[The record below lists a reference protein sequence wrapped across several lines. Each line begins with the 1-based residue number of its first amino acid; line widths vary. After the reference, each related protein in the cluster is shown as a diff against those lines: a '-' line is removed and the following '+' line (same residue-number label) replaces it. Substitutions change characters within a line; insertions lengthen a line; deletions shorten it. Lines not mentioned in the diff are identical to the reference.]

1 MFDAFF
7 EGFLLVFQWPAIGYL
22 FLGVVLGIWL
32 GAVPG
37 LGSITGLIL
46 LLPFTYSMDAVS
58 AFALLLGMFAVTT
71 TSDTISSV
79 MLGIPG
85 TAASQA
91 VIIDGYPMAQK
102 GQASRAFGA
111 SFTVSA
117 IGGLF
122 GAFVMA
128 ASLPI
133 IKPVILSFNSPEIF
147 MLGLLGL
154 SLVGALA
161 GDSLFKGLAVAAL
174 GLLIS
179 TIGYAQTVSVPRFY
193 FDQTY
198 LLDGLPLIPIV
209 LGLFGLPELMELA
222 VRNVSISRV
231 PRDQS
236 AGGGIWGGVRETFRN
251 WWLALRCSA
260 IGTYVGM
267 IPGLGGSIVDWIAYA
282 HTVQS
287 SKDKSQFGHGDIR
300 GVIGPD
306 AANNAS
312 LGGSLVPT
320 VAFGIPG
327 SLGAAILLG
336 ALVLQ
341 GLRPGPEMLGA
352 NLNLTFSMV
361 WSLIVANVVASVIL
375 LFWANQVAKAAFVNG
390 HLVVPGV
397 ILFLFM
403 GSWLGS
409 GHLGDWITCIIFGVI
424 GFVMKRGGW
433 PRPPMVL
440 ALVLGAIMEN
450 ALIISQRVHDGSGW
464 ITRPVVL
471 IILMLIL
478 ATVFFSARSMLRS
491 RREDRQAAAAGIQT
505 PPKAGEGRGGDP
517 ILGLFF
523 GVLLVI
529 VFTGAV
535 AMSTQWSFAVG
546 GFPMVIGIFGAAV
559 SLVWLAREI
568 VLQRRAV
575 AVGARPSW
583 AATVE
588 GTLLL
593 GASQFYGYI
602 LVMIVAAVLVGQK
615 IALPVFI
622 AVYLRRWGRFPWWV
636 AGVGAAIGWLIL
648 VGFYDRLIRIFFMQ
662 PVFDEWMRGMLPAGF
677 PVWLVL

>member
-1 MFDAFF
+1 MFEAFI
-7 EGFLLVFQWPAIGYL
+7 EGLSLVFQWPALGFL
-22 FLGVVLGIWL
+22 FLGVVIGIWL

-46 LLPFTYSMDAVS
+46 LLPFTYSMDTVS
-58 AFALLLGMFAVTT
+58 AFALLLGLFAVTT

-91 VIIDGYPMAQK
+91 VIIDGYPLAQK
-102 GQASRAFGA
+102 GQAARAFGA
-111 SFTVSA
+111 SFTVSM
-117 IGGLF
+117 IGGVF

-133 IKPVILSFNSPEIF
+133 IKPLILSFNSPEIF
-147 MLGLLGL
+147 MLGVLGL
-154 SLVGALA
+154 SLVGSLA
-161 GDSLFKGLAVAAL
+161 GDSLFKGLAVAAF
-174 GLLIS
+174 GLIIS
-179 TIGYAQTVSVPRFY
+179 TIGYAQTVSVPRF
-193 FDQTY
+193 FFEQTY

-209 LGLFGLPELMELA
+209 LGLFGLPELMEMA
-222 VRNVSISRV
+222 VRNMSISRV
-231 PRDQS
+231 PREQ
-236 AGGGIWGGVRETFRN
+236 AGGGGILGGMRDTLRN

-267 IPGLGGSIVDWIAYA
+267 LPGLGGSIVDWIAYA

-287 SKDKSQFGHGDIR
+287 AKDKSQFGHGDIR

-312 LGGSLVPT
+312 LGGTLIPT
-320 VAFGIPG
+320 LAFGIPG

-336 ALVLQ
+336 ALVMQ
-341 GLRPGPEMLGA
+341 GLKPGPEMLGA
-352 NLNLTFSMV
+352 NLNITFSMV
-361 WSLIVANVVASVIL
+361 WSIIIANVMASIIL
-375 LFWANQVAKAAFVNG
+375 LVWAKQVAKAAFVPG

-409 GHLGDWITCIIFGVI
+409 AHLGDWITCLVFGVL

-440 ALVLGAIMEN
+440 ALVLGGIMEN

-471 IILMLIL
+471 IILALIVL
-478 ATVFFSARSMLRS
+478 TIFFSARGMIMGRKAKK
-491 RREDRQAAAAGIQT
+491 RRAVTGVPEPSQV
-505 PPKAGEGRGGDP
+505 GEGRGGDP
-517 ILGLFF
+517 ILAFVFSGL
-523 GVLLVI
+523 LLVL
-529 VFTGAV
+529 FGGAV

-546 GFPMVIGIFGAAV
+546 GFPMVIGIFGV
-559 SLVWLAREI
+559 FVTLLWFAREV
-568 VLQRRAV
+568 VLQRKAV
-575 AVGARPSW
+575 AVGVGPSW
-583 AATVE
+583 QATVE
-588 GTLLL
+588 NSMLA
-593 GASQFYGYI
+593 GAGQFYGYV
-602 LVMIVAAVLVGQK
+602 LGMIGVAVLVGQK
-615 IALPVFI
+615 IAMPVFV
-622 AVYLRRWGRFPWWV
+622 ALYLRRWGGYAWWV
-636 AGVGAAIGWLIL
+636 ALLGGLLAWIVLI
-648 VGFYDRLIRIFFMQ
+648 GFYDRIIRIFFMQ
-662 PVFDEWMRGMLPAGF
+662 PMLDGWIRDILPAGF